1 MSALIEWNSVFYTE
15 HQVIDQQHQQMIRLL
30 NALHGCL
37 ENTGNSHDL
46 SEQLEAL
53 CNFTMEHFA
62 TEEQVMAKMGYPHLE
77 RHKAQHE
84 LLAAKARELN
94 QSCLNGQQPLCCD
107 VTEQLR
113 EWMLDHFLGED
124 RELGL
129 FLQQKS
135 RSS

>member
-1 MSALIEWNSVFYTE
+1 MT
-15 HQVIDQQHQQMIRLL
+15 
-30 NALHGCL
+30 
-37 ENTGNSHDL
+37 
-46 SEQLEAL
+46 EQLSGFLPTTLMTGEPEVDAQHEAIFRRVEHL
-53 CNFTMEHFA
+53 QKLAVESNAVPVAELHELLDYLAEHFA

-94 QSCLNGQQPLCCD
+94 QSSLNGQQPLCCD